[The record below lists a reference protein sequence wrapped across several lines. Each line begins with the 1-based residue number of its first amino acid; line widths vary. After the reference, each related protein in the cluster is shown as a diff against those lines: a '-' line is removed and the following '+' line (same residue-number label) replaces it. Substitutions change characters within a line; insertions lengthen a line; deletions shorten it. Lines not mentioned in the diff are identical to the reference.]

1 MRIKS
6 CIGKDMQDAMQ
17 KVRSELGD
25 DAIIISSFDRADGSV
40 ELRAASDSP
49 LTEQDP
55 FAGRLKARL
64 EAEAMPVAFSVNT
77 HSEALPPP
85 PRSNWRASQLREIL
99 IGRGVPDRMRESL
112 ISTAIASER
121 PDIDTALAEALNS
134 HFLFA
139 PLQEQPK
146 RPVVFIGPPGCGK
159 TSLWAKA
166 ATRCVLSETPV
177 SLLSL
182 DAVRTGAA
190 GQNAALAAL
199 LGVRSKL
206 VKTPDAL
213 PRALEEAFSNEESRP
228 CFIDT
233 PSANPYNLEEMELL
247 AHFLSEAEKVTPVD
261 KVLVLDGCTG
271 GEDAADQTAAF
282 FPLGIK
288 AVAFTK
294 FDVARRFGGILAAIF
309 ELGLPL
315 GLISRTPYFVDGLL
329 NPGAGLLANL
339 ILETHSRSK
348 MTEIGNAAGLTGQL
362 KALGS

>member
-6 CIGKDMQDAMQ
+6 CIGTDMQDALNQ
-17 KVRSELGD
+17 VRAQLGD
-25 DAIIISSFDRADGSV
+25 DAIIISSFDRADGSI
-40 ELRAASDSP
+40 ELRAASEPPQS
-49 LTEQDP
+49 EQDP
-55 FAGRLKARL
+55 FAERLKARL
-64 EAEAMPVAFSVNT
+64 EAETMPVAFSVNT
-77 HSEALPPP
+77 QSEALPPP

-139 PLQEQPK
+139 PLDHNPN
-146 RPVVFIGPPGCGK
+146 RPVIFIGPPGSGK
-159 TSLWAKA
+159 TSLWTKA
-166 ATRCVLSETPV
+166 ATRCVLSETEI

-199 LGVRSKL
+199 LGVRSRL
-206 VKTPDAL
+206 VKTP
-213 PRALEEAFSNEESRP
+213 EAFAGALQESLERHPGQP

-247 AHFLSEAEKVTPVD
+247 AHFLSEAEKVTPID
-261 KVLVLDGCTG
+261 KILVLDGCTG

-282 FPLGIK
+282 FPLGIRS
-288 AVAFTK
+288 VALTK

-329 NPGAGLLANL
+329 DPGAGLLANL
-339 ILETHSRSK
+339 MLEAHSRPK
-348 MTEIGNAAGLTGQL
+348 MIEIGNAMSLSGQL
-362 KALGS
+362 KALG

>member
-6 CIGKDMQDAMQ
+6 CIGKDMQDAMKQ
-17 KVRSELGD
+17 VRAQLGE
-25 DAIIISSFDRADGSV
+25 DAIIISSFERADGSI
-40 ELRAASDSP
+40 ELRAALETAP
-49 LTEQDP
+49 GEPDP
-55 FAGRLKARL
+55 FSGRLKARL
-64 EAEAMPVAFSVNT
+64 EAETMPVAFSVNT
-77 HSEALPPP
+77 QSEALPPP
-85 PRSNWRASQLREIL
+85 LRSNWRASQLREAL

-112 ISTAIASER
+112 ISTAIASEL
-121 PDIDTALAEALNS
+121 PDVDAALAEALNS

-139 PLQEQPK
+139 PLEDAPA
-146 RPVVFIGPPGCGK
+146 RPVVFIGAPGCGK
-159 TSLWAKA
+159 TSLWTKA
-166 ATRCVLSETPV
+166 ATR
-177 SLLSL
+177 SLLAGKTPNLISL

-199 LGVRSKL
+199 LNVRSRL
-206 VKTPDAL
+206 VKTPEGLGPVLEDAL
-213 PRALEEAFSNEESRP
+213 AANPDAP

-233 PSANPYNLEEMELL
+233 ASANPYNLEEMELL
-247 AHFLSEAEKVTPVD
+247 VHFLTEAEKVTPIE

-282 FPLGIK
+282 FSFGIR
-288 AVAFTK
+288 AVALTK

-329 NPGAGLLANL
+329 SPGAGMLANL
-339 ILETHSRSK
+339 LLETHSRPK
-348 MTEIGNAAGLTGQL
+348 MSELGNPAGMSEQL